1 MKGKILYSIIS
12 VILLLSFV
20 DNKIK
25 AQTSDN
31 RQPDLKDFKVSIV
44 NSDYSMAYSVL
55 IILTNK
61 KLEIKYRGGLVG
73 DKDSLLFSKDML
85 ASDTLRQISEISLT
99 KLKTFYANAC
109 ISDGSQIVVRLAKYR
124 QNKSIQLSN
133 YYQEDIGKI
142 IYLINSL
149 VPTKYKVWYNKE
161 KLLADY
167 KKCR

>member
-1 MKGKILYSIIS
+1 MKGKIPCSIIA

-25 AQTSDN
+25 AQVNDN

-55 IILTNK
+55 ITLTSK
-61 KLEIKYRGGLVG
+61 KLEVKYRGELVG
-73 DKDSLLFSKDML
+73 DKDSVLFSKDML
-85 ASDTLRQISEISLT
+85 ASDTLRQISEVNLT
-99 KLKTFYANAC
+99 KLKTFYTNAC
-109 ISDGSQIVVRLAKYR
+109 VSDGSQIVVRLAKDG
-124 QNKSIQLSN
+124 QNKSVQLSN

-142 IYLINSL
+142 IYLINTL
-149 VPTKYKVWYNKE
+149 VPTKYKVWYDKE